1 LQKKNYE
8 KNKKLGKK
16 RRSAV
21 RKGIVVWRG
30 AVQRCKY
37 DEWSANSGSSA
48 PGGLLCAEGGGEKRE
63 LHCSPCIAA
72 PRDTRTDDFASP
84 RKLYEYKPDDESSRE
99 QINNGM

>member
-1 LQKKNYE
+1 MTEEDRSDGRKALQKNHE
-8 KNKKLGKK
+8 KNKKLRKK

-21 RKGIVVWRG
+21 RKGIAVWRR

-48 PGGLLCAEGGGEKRE
+48 PGGLLCAEGGGEKSE

-84 RKLYEYKPDDESSRE
+84 RK
-99 QINNGM
+99 